1 MSATPASAWPLTLR
15 VPKARDV
22 LVIEWDDGSQDRLVA
37 ALLRERCPSAR
48 AKRDRLDGEPPGIA
62 PGLTIET
69 IDPIGQYAVNIAF
82 SDGHGRGIFPFSF
95 LHALAGEARIE
106 REKFATNAITRQMQ

>member
-1 MSATPASAWPLTLR
+1 MSAWPLTLR
-15 VPKARDV
+15 VPKTRDA

-48 AKRDRLDGEPPGIA
+48 AKRDRLDASPDITPDIA
-62 PGLTIET
+62 PSIAPSLTIET

-95 LHALAGEARIE
+95 LHALAGEARLE
-106 REKFATNAITRQMQ
+106 REKFETNAIN